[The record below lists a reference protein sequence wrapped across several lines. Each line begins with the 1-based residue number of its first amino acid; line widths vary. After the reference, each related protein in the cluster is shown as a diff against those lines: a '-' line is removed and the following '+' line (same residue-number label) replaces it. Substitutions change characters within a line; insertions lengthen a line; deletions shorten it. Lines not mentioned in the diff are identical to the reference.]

1 MTEKKEEKE
10 LNLQEDTSSADE
22 ATTEDVTDQISVTEE
37 TDQPAD
43 EKEKLQKEIEDLKQ
57 KLEEEEERGLRLR
70 ADFENFRRRSNL
82 DRELAEKYRAQK
94 LLTNI
99 LPVLD
104 NFERALQVEPKTD
117 EASSILKGMDMVY
130 RSLLAATGEEGLAAI
145 EAEGKEFDPNFH
157 QAVMQEKDES
167 KPSGIVLA
175 ELQKG
180 YMLKD
185 RILRPTMVKVNE

>member
-1 MTEKKEEKE
+1 LTEKKDEKVLNSQEEM
-10 LNLQEDTSSADE
+10 SSAEE
-22 ATTEDVTDQISVTEE
+22 ATSEEVTNQISEAEE
-37 TDQPAD
+37 TEQSAD
-43 EKEKLQKEIEDLKQ
+43 EKEKLQKEIEELKL

-82 DRELAEKYRAQK
+82 DRESAEKYRAQK
-94 LLTNI
+94 LLTSI

-130 RSLLAATGEEGLAAI
+130 RSLLAATEEEGLAAI

>member
-1 MTEKKEEKE
+1 MPS
-10 LNLQEDTSSADE
+10 LDDDE
-22 ATTEDVTDQISVTEE
+22 RFAIFHGRSVFHVDRRHRSGAGSRDLVEGLHRLDQK
-37 TDQPAD
+37 D
-43 EKEKLQKEIEDLKQ
+43 
-57 KLEEEEERGLRLR
+57 
-70 ADFENFRRRSNL
+70 
-82 DRELAEKYRAQK
+82 
-94 LLTNI
+94 
-99 LPVLD
+99 LD

-117 EASSILKGMDMVY
+117 EGISILKGMDMVY
-130 RSLLAATGEEGLAAI
+130 RSLVAAAEEEGLSAI

>member
-1 MTEKKEEKE
+1 MTEKKDELE
-10 LNLQEDTSSADE
+10 LNLQKEETASLEEAASDE
-22 ATTEDVTDQISVTEE
+22 TVEIQNETEAQQPEDVTSE
-37 TDQPAD
+37 
-43 EKEKLQKEIEDLKQ
+43 LQKQIEELKS
-57 KLEEEEERGLRLR
+57 KLEEEEERGLRAR
-70 ADFENFRRRSNL
+70 ADFENFRRRNNL
-82 DRELAEKYRAQK
+82 DRESAEKYRAQK

-117 EASSILKGMDMVY
+117 EGISILKGMDMVY
-130 RSLLAATGEEGLAAI
+130 RSLVAAAEEEGLSAI

-157 QAVMQEKDES
+157 QAVMQEKDDS

>member
-1 MTEKKEEKE
+1 MTEKKDELEQNLQKVETASLEEAASDETVE
-10 LNLQEDTSSADE
+10 LNNETEVQQPEDETSE
-22 ATTEDVTDQISVTEE
+22 LRKQIEE
-37 TDQPAD
+37 
-43 EKEKLQKEIEDLKQ
+43 LKN
-57 KLEEEEERGLRLR
+57 KLEEEEARGLRAR
-70 ADFENFRRRSNL
+70 ADFENFKRRSNL
-82 DRELAEKYRAQK
+82 DRESAEKYRAQK
-94 LLTNI
+94 ILTNI

-117 EASSILKGMDMVY
+117 EGISILKGMDMVY
-130 RSLLAATGEEGLAAI
+130 RSLVAAVEEEGLSAI

-157 QAVMQEKDES
+157 QAVMQEKDEA
-167 KPSGIVLA
+167 KPAGIVLA